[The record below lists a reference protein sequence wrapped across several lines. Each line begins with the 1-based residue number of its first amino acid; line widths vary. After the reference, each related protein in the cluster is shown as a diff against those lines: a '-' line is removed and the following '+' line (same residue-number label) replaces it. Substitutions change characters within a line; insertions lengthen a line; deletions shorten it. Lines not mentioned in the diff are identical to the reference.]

1 MSHPLEALLSPVSD
15 DIPCGP
21 YIDDSAELYSE
32 FNSLELSAQGK
43 PEQVMGDS
51 VIAAVEPNW
60 GKVNEGSL
68 SLFNKT
74 KDLRVACYL
83 TQSLLSKKAFP
94 GLSDGLNLIH
104 ALLNES
110 WEDVHPQ
117 LIIDDDD
124 DPDYRVNA
132 ISYLG
137 SSDFILSVSNVI
149 LVSSRAVGSFSL
161 KDYRS
166 SVDGS
171 PSDSENN
178 KPDFSLINAAFMD
191 VDVEQLQLAKDAISG
206 SIEILQLIIAIFNE
220 KLANADTPQLEP
232 LAADLKKVIK
242 IYDEYLVQRGAS
254 VSEED
259 TGKDGEEG
267 DSMDQSSGKV
277 NAISGEVN
285 SQADVLKVL
294 EKVCQ
299 YYEKNE
305 PSSPVPLV
313 LNRAKKLVTMDF
325 MEIMN
330 DMSPDTV
337 HSIKSLAGL
346 NED

>member
-1 MSHPLEALLSPVSD
+1 MSHPLEALQSPISD

-21 YIDDSAELYSE
+21 YIDDNAELYSE
-32 FNSLELSAQGK
+32 YNSLEQSAQGK

-60 GKVNEGSL
+60 GKVHDVSL
-68 SLFNKT
+68 SIFNKT

-104 ALLNES
+104 SLLNDS
-110 WEDVHPQ
+110 WEDVHPK

-137 SSDFILSVSNVI
+137 SSDFILSVSNII

-161 KDYRS
+161 KDYRAA
-166 SVDGS
+166 VDG
-171 PSDSENN
+171 PSGDADSN

-191 VDVEQLQLAKDAISG
+191 VEVEQLQLAKDAISA
-206 SIEILQLIIAIFNE
+206 SIDILKQIIAIFDE

-232 LAADLKKVIK
+232 LANDLKNVIK

-254 VSEED
+254 VDED
-259 TGKDGEEG
+259 ENPGEDG
-267 DSMDQSSGKV
+267 DAMDQSSAKV
-277 NAISGEVN
+277 TAISGDVN
-285 SQADVLKVL
+285 SQADVLNAI
-294 EKVCQ
+294 EKICK

-337 HSIKSLAGL
+337 HSIKNLAGL

>member
-1 MSHPLEALLSPVSD
+1 MSHPLEALLSPISD
-15 DIPCGP
+15 DTPCGP
-21 YIDDSAELYSE
+21 YIDDNAELYSE
-32 FNSLELSAQGK
+32 YNSLEQSAQGK
-43 PEQVMGDS
+43 PEQVMGES
-51 VIAAVEPNW
+51 VIPAVEPNW
-60 GKVNEGSL
+60 GKVHENSL
-68 SLFNKT
+68 SLLGKT

-104 ALLNES
+104 SLLNDR
-110 WEDVHPQ
+110 WEDVHPK

-137 SSDFILSVSNVI
+137 SSDFILSVSNII

-161 KDYRS
+161 KDYRAA
-166 SVDGS
+166 VDGS
-171 PSDSENN
+171 ASSADN

-191 VDVEQLQLAKDAISG
+191 VEVEQLQLAKDAISG
-206 SIEILQLIIAIFNE
+206 SIEILQQIIVIFDE

-232 LAADLKKVIK
+232 LANDLKNVIK
-242 IYDEYLVQRGAS
+242 IYDDYLIQRGAL
-254 VSEED
+254 VEE
-259 TGKDGEEG
+259 GSPGEESAEG
-267 DSMDQSSGKV
+267 ESMDQISTKM

-285 SQADVLKVL
+285 SQSDVLNAI
-294 EKVCQ
+294 EKICK